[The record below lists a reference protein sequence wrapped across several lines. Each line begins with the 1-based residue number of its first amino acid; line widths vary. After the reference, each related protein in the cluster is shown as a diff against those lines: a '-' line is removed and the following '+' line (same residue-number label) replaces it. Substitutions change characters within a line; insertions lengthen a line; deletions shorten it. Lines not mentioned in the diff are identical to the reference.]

1 MNTVYSLGK
10 WKVLGFPLAAEP
22 LHTQT
27 SAPGHAPPSGW
38 GGHMT
43 APQLSRDPGQK
54 DWKVLL
60 CMHIFPLVDG
70 QFPQVSLI
78 FELEYEDIAF

>member
-1 MNTVYSLGK
+1 MESVRFSLG
-10 WKVLGFPLAAEP
+10 GRATA
-22 LHTQT
+22 HTDQCT
-27 SAPGHAPPSGW
+27 WPRPPSGW